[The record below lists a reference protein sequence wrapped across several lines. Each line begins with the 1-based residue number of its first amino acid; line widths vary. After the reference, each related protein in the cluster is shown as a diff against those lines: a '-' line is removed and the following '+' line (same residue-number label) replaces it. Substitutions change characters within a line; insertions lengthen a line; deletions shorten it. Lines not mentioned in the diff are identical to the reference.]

1 MDRMEIVRELL
12 RECHRN
18 QLSSVI
24 PPPYPEALTKLKQMR
39 PEKEL
44 LQLYEQRDP
53 VVLCTIEYDPKKIRY
68 EGGSEWGML
77 ARELNLNIFSYLIAD
92 LHNKD
97 VRIQAFACE
106 ALGDLGNKAAVPIL
120 KRLLNDNRTVPGWSN
135 ADGSK
140 CTIGQFANHAIEH
153 LSHRH

>member
-1 MDRMEIVRELL
+1 MRQLSLMLRWFLSLLSICASCLAGYGMDRMEIVRELL

-68 EGGSEWGML
+68 EGGSE
-77 ARELNLNIFSYLIAD
+77 
-92 LHNKD
+92 
-97 VRIQAFACE
+97 
-106 ALGDLGNKAAVPIL
+106 
-120 KRLLNDNRTVPGWSN
+120 
-135 ADGSK
+135 
-140 CTIGQFANHAIEH
+140 
-153 LSHRH
+153 